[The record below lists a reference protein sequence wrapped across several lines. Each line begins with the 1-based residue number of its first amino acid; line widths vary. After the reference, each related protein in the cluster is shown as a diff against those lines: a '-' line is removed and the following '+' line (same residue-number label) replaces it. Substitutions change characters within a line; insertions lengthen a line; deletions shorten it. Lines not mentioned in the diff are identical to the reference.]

1 MSNPNLTGWGRGTWN
16 SGTWDSPGSVVVTGV
31 SAATAVGSVQ
41 IDITV
46 PVTGVESATAI
57 GSPTITVPVSI
68 TVTGVSA
75 AALYTD
81 GYDQF
86 EDPETVDVSLLLGGP
101 GNAVKDGL
109 LVDLCDKRKDCVAFI
124 SPPVADLKNKTASSP
139 FTLIPSDSML

>member
-68 TVTGVSA
+68 TVTGV
-75 AALYTD
+75 LRRP
-81 GYDQF
+81 Q
-86 EDPETVDVSLLLGGP
+86 
-101 GNAVKDGL
+101 
-109 LVDLCDKRKDCVAFI
+109 
-124 SPPVADLKNKTASSP
+124 
-139 FTLIPSDSML
+139 